1 MLVIGARGFAKEVLE
16 VLYQLDWL
24 EDLLFFDDINRD
36 APDKLYDRFAVLKD
50 TSRAEEH
57 FKEIDRRFVL
67 GVGGPH
73 TRHKLAMRFEGLGGV
88 LTTVVSP
95 RSNIGHFGT
104 TIGTGAVVMTGAI
117 ITNDVTIGRG
127 VLINK
132 NCMIGHDSII
142 GDFSELSPGAYM
154 GRATVGKFS
163 FLGMGSVILPGM
175 QIGDNAVVGA
185 GAVVTRDVPS
195 DMTVVG
201 VPARP
206 LAKSHAVVH
215 S

>member
-1 MLVIGARGFAKEVLE
+1 MLVIGARGFAKEILE

-24 EDLLFFDDINRD
+24 EDLVFFDDINRD
-36 APDKLYDRFAVLKD
+36 TPDKLYDRFAVLKD

-57 FKEIDRRFVL
+57 FQKTDRRFVL

-73 TRHKLAMRFEGLGGV
+73 TRYELAMRFEGLGGV

-95 RSNIGHFGT
+95 ISNIGHFGT

-132 NCMIGHDSII
+132 NCMISHDSII
-142 GDFSELSPGAYM
+142 GDFSELSPGAHM
-154 GRATVGKFS
+154 GRTTVGKFS
-163 FLGMGSVILPGM
+163 FLGMGSVILPRV
-175 QIGDNAVVGA
+175 QIGDNVVVGA
-185 GAVVTRDVPS
+185 GTVVTQDVSS

-206 LAKSHAVVH
+206 LVK
-215 S
+215 